1 MNIQWEEANKLME
14 FFFFF
19 LLLAVLSITAS
30 NLISYI
36 FYPLGIYFLCE
47 VT

>member
-14 FFFFF
+14 FFFF
-19 LLLAVLSITAS
+19 LLLAVLSITVS

>member
-14 FFFFF
+14 IFF
-19 LLLAVLSITAS
+19 LLLAILSITVS

-36 FYPLGIYFLCE
+36 FYPLGIYLLYE